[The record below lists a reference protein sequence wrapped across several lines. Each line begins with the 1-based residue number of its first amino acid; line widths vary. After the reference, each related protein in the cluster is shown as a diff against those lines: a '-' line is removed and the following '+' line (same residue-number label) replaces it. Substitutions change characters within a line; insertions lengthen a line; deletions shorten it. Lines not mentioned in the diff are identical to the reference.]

1 MADQAPHNLPGLPD
15 VELAQVHVVFRCAA
29 QRPRCIDPHCL
40 SMGCP
45 GSHRHGARAPLS
57 TKHGSGEAVWN
68 MCSGTAQAGLLPV
81 AVQSLVSAAPPSSE
95 ADARQRAATLPGGC
109 HLGQLTDLGVRQALA
124 LGAALRE
131 RYVPALLP
139 PDALPCAATLS
150 VRSSNLQ
157 RTVATARGVLSGLY
171 PAAAAQPRATPV
183 AVRVAPDAT
192 EWLFPNTAACARL
205 RDLWAQRSAAWD
217 TTQGDAAWRS
227 RFAPQLQHIHTA
239 LPPHHQHALQRAWG
253 VVELLDHA
261 TSRQAHGLPPL
272 GALTAAHTD
281 SIRDIASAIVSDMFT
296 GGASNHGKV
305 DATAL
310 GLRLSVGR
318 VLADVS
324 GSMEARASHRSQL
337 RMRLFAAHD
346 TTVLPLLLALS
357 PQGESHTWPPYASAL
372 TLELWA
378 PKASTEGVA
387 SSTSGEHYVRALYQ
401 GRLLRMP
408 CSEQAHG
415 ACTLSSWLECVAP
428 LLPRDWHKDCRV
440 DTRDDSSD

>member
-29 QRPRCIDPHCL
+29 QRPRCIDPRCL
-40 SMGCP
+40 SLSCP

-68 MCSGTAQAGLLPV
+68 MCSGAAQAGLLPV

-95 ADARQRAATLPGGC
+95 ADARQR
-109 HLGQLTDLGVRQALA
+109 
-124 LGAALRE
+124 
-131 RYVPALLP
+131 
-139 PDALPCAATLS
+139 AATLS